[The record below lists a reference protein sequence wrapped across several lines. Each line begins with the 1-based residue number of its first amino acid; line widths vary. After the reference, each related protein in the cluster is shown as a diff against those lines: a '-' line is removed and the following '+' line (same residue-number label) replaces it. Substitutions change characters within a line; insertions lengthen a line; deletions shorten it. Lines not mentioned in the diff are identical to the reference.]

1 MRGLPPLLIQCGDA
15 EVLRDEI
22 TLLAHKASLA
32 GVAVRHELYEDCVHV
47 FQAFLFL
54 DASRKALQ
62 SCRHFVRTAL
72 DKRGKRRAEVKGKT
86 KEDMDREMRQGMEN
100 ERGEEVEPRTGEI
113 KGSWRAERSAES
125 DSEAAPAN
133 SSTNPSSSLTAKPAE
148 GGRRADKGARR
159 SEEHS
164 QRSEDEA
171 EWEEFERSQN
181 AATGDEDSSTIDR
194 IAGAAQPAKVVGAAL
209 GASDAA
215 VTKKQQEAADGSMRR
230 SKSHQEP
237 ANSIGGIS
245 SSSSS
250 SNNPAASPQR
260 RGDRKAVQSMT
271 SMSLEQA
278 RSRAQAGLRQQE
290 SREAPQLARFHDPQ
304 KPLQPR
310 IRRSTS
316 NAAVNELLQ
325 SYNASQGGQSGLHTR
340 VFTPDDK

>member
-72 DKRGKRRAEVKGKT
+72 DKRGKRRAEVKSKA
-86 KEDMDREMRQGMEN
+86 KEEMDREMRQGMEN

-113 KGSWRAERSAES
+113 KGSWKAERSAES
-125 DSEAAPAN
+125 DSEAAPAK
-133 SSTNPSSSLTAKPAE
+133 SSSSATPST
-148 GGRRADKGARR
+148 GGGQRADKPVRR
-159 SEEHS
+159 SVDGS
-164 QRSEDEA
+164 RQSEDDA
-171 EWEEFERSQN
+171 DWEEFERSQN
-181 AATGDEDSSTIDR
+181 SAAGSDEPTTLDR
-194 IAGAAQPAKVVGAAL
+194 VAGAAQPAKVVGSAL
-209 GASDAA
+209 GVSDAS
-215 VTKKQQEAADGSMRR
+215 VTKQQQQETVDGSMRR
-230 SKSHQEP
+230 SKSQQD
-237 ANSIGGIS
+237 NIGSGGS
-245 SSSSS
+245 S
-250 SNNPAASPQR
+250 AAGAPQR
-260 RGDRKAVQSMT
+260 RGDRRPVQSMT

-278 RSRAQAGLRQQE
+278 RSRAQAGMRQQE
-290 SREAPQLARFHDPQ
+290 SREASHLARFHDPE

-310 IRRSTS
+310 VRRSAS
-316 NAAVNELLQ
+316 NAAVNDLLQ